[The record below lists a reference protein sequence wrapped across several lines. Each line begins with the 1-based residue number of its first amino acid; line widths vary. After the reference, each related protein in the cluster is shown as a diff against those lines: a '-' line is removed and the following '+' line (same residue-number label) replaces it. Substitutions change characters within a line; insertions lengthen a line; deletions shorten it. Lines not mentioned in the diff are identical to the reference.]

1 VAQQYDQMIADGI
14 TPMKRWGEPE
24 DVGRVV
30 AMLASGALP
39 FVTGDTVHV
48 DGGLHMRVL

>member
-1 VAQQYDQMIADGI
+1 
-14 TPMKRWGEPE
+14 MKRWGEPE

-39 FVTGDTVHV
+39 FSTGDTVHV